1 MKITV
6 LTLFPEMYEDFLKT
20 SIIGR
25 AIDRGLAEVEFVQ
38 IRDFAHDNY
47 KHVDDRPFG
56 GGCGQVMKCQPVL
69 DALHSVKT
77 DSSYTLMMSPAG
89 HPYSQKKAHELSQKD
104 HLIILCGHYEGL
116 DARINDEVDELVS
129 IGDYVLTGGELGAM
143 VLVDCVARLVPGV
156 LGCEESAQ
164 TESFSSGLLE
174 YPQYTRPRAF
184 DGLTVPEPLLNGNH
198 AHIVDWQLSE
208 SLYITLRRRPEMAK
222 AYLDGRKF
230 TRHQQKVVDAVF
242 DRIREEDE
250 AAKAQ
255 TEEQP

>member
-1 MKITV
+1 MKITI

-25 AIDRGLAEVEFVQ
+25 AVDRGLAEVEFVQ

-56 GGCGQVMKCQPVL
+56 GGRGQVMKCQPVL

-129 IGDYVLTGGELGAM
+129 IGDYVLTGGELASM
-143 VLVDCVARLVPGV
+143 VIMDSVIRLLKGSITE
-156 LGCEESAQ
+156 GSTDEESH
-164 TESFSSGLLE
+164 ENGLLE
-174 YPQYTRPRAF
+174 YPQYTQPA
-184 DGLTVPEPLLNGNH
+184 DYQGKKVPDVLLSGNH
-198 AHIVDWQLSE
+198 AKIKEWRLEQSILLTKKERPDLFAKHAFSKEEMKIVKRL
-208 SLYITLRRRPEMAK
+208 K
-222 AYLDGRKF
+222 
-230 TRHQQKVVDAVF
+230 
-242 DRIREEDE
+242 EEG
-250 AAKAQ
+250 KL
-255 TEEQP
+255 

>member
-25 AIDRGLAEVEFVQ
+25 AVDRGLAEVEFVQ

-56 GGCGQVMKCQPVL
+56 GGRGQVMKCQPVL

-129 IGDYVLTGGELGAM
+129 IGDYVLTGGELASM
-143 VLVDCVARLVPGV
+143 VIMDSVIRLLKGSITE
-156 LGCEESAQ
+156 GSTDEESH
-164 TESFSSGLLE
+164 ENGLLE
-174 YPQYTRPRAF
+174 YPQYTQPAEYEGRK
-184 DGLTVPEPLLNGNH
+184 VPDVLLSGNH
-198 AHIVDWQLSE
+198 AKIRAWRVEQ
-208 SLYITLRRRPEMAK
+208 SLLLTKKERPDLFGKHEFTDEEKKIMK
-222 AYLDGRKF
+222 KLQKEGR
-230 TRHQQKVVDAVF
+230 
-242 DRIREEDE
+242 I
-250 AAKAQ
+250 
-255 TEEQP
+255 